1 MNSQLEKFPRQNKNC
16 VEYYEKYKT
25 KYDELDSKFSQQEN
39 TELQISELMETLKE
53 KKAKSLEENFKL
65 LSQNFSKIFK
75 NVVQDGE
82 ATLKLVKVAN
92 AELS

>member
-1 MNSQLEKFPRQNKNC
+1 
-16 VEYYEKYKT
+16 
-25 KYDELDSKFSQQEN
+25 
-39 TELQISELMETLKE
+39 METLKE

-65 LSQNFSKIFK
+65 LSQNFSNIFK

-82 ATLKLVKVAN
+82 AALKLVKVAN